1 MSRVISREVP
11 SNDPHAYLKWPRLI
25 VFNLNGALSIVA
37 TGLAAQSLV
46 NVNHDKAQLAKTIP
60 GAKLHVGNVI
70 AVTSLMTAAAG
81 VSSLYTAFLG
91 TAILMKWHKI
101 ETRKTIR
108 LREMLMAAMAIFL
121 LVCAIIASV
130 IIVPRSAGASSP
142 RLPESVVIQ
151 LIKASG
157 KSVRYRDSLAF
168 DALIVVWICFGTT
181 LLSFFLA
188 ALTSRHIGKYGPE
201 DTTVGHYVSKH
212 QPGPGVVVAGS
223 DGVGDKTEAAHVE
236 RV

>member
-1 MSRVISREVP
+1 
-11 SNDPHAYLKWPRLI
+11 
-25 VFNLNGALSIVA
+25 
-37 TGLAAQSLV
+37 
-46 NVNHDKAQLAKTIP
+46 
-60 GAKLHVGNVI
+60 
-70 AVTSLMTAAAG
+70 MTAAAG
-81 VSSLYTAFLG
+81 VSSLYTVRRPASLVDRSFSLILEGQAFLG

-121 LVCAIIASV
+121 LVCAIMYVPSARRAKTAGLTDLLGSVCSASV

-168 DALIVVWICFGTT
+168 DARTCFIKTPPQSPT
-181 LLSFFLA
+181 HLA
-188 ALTSRHIGKYGPE
+188 DLF
-201 DTTVGHYVSKH
+201 
-212 QPGPGVVVAGS
+212 
-223 DGVGDKTEAAHVE
+223 
-236 RV
+236 

>member
-1 MSRVISREVP
+1 MSA
-11 SNDPHAYLKWPRLI
+11 DPYAYLKWPRLI

-46 NVNHDKAQLAKTIP
+46 NLNHDKATLAKTIP

-70 AVTSLMTAAAG
+70 AATALMTASAG
-81 VSSLYTAFLG
+81 IASIYTAVLG
-91 TAILMKWHKI
+91 AAITLKWYKM
-101 ETRKTIR
+101 ETRRTIR
-108 LREMLMAAMAIFL
+108 IREALMVAMATLL
-121 LVCAIIASV
+121 LVSAIIATV

-142 RLPESVVIQ
+142 TLPEQVILR
-151 LIKASG
+151 LIIASG
-157 KSVRYRDSLAF
+157 KSIKYRDSLAF
-168 DALIVVWICFGTT
+168 DSLIVVWICFGTT

-212 QPGPGVVVAGS
+212 RGTVVPGQGVAH
-223 DGVGDKTEAAHVE
+223 GDHATEKKMEQTHLE
-236 RV
+236 TI